1 MNLKKPDFWDSK
13 KPNLYSYLL
22 LPFSILLI
30 FFNLLIKK
38 SKTKFSNIKTI
49 CVGNIYVGGTGKTPT
64 AINLRSVLNKLD
76 YKTAFVKKYYTNQA
90 DEQKILSNNGELFCK
105 KTRSEGLN
113 CAINKNYN
121 LAIIDDGLQDRYLS
135 YDISIVCFNIENW
148 IGNGFLLPA
157 GPLREN
163 LKSLKKYDAVI
174 LNGNEENTDYIKTKI
189 KEYNPNI
196 ETFEGVYSITNLS
209 ELNKNY
215 DYLVFAGIGSPKTFI
230 KTLINNKFKVHKTLF
245 YPDHY
250 HYSKDDILNI
260 KNEAKKLNLKIL
272 TTEKDFIR
280 LSSFDAIDINSVKAN
295 LIIKDENRLIKFL
308 KSKL

>member
-1 MNLKKPDFWDSK
+1 M
-13 KPNLYSYLL
+13 
-22 LPFSILLI
+22 PFESANPRI
-30 FFNLLIKK
+30 IKK
-38 SKTKFSNIKTI
+38 WCS
-49 CVGNIYVGGTGKTPT
+49 
-64 AINLRSVLNKLD
+64 NKL
-76 YKTAFVKKYYTNQA
+76 A
-90 DEQKILSNNGELFCK
+90 L
-105 KTRSEGLN
+105 
-113 CAINKNYN
+113 
-121 LAIIDDGLQDRYLS
+121 DR
-135 YDISIVCFNIENW
+135 FNPVDLI
-148 IGNGFLLPA
+148 
-157 GPLREN
+157 
-163 LKSLKKYDAVI
+163 KSLKKYDAVI
-174 LNGNEENTDYIKTKI
+174 LNGNEENADYIKTKI

-250 HYSKDDILNI
+250 HYSKNDILNI